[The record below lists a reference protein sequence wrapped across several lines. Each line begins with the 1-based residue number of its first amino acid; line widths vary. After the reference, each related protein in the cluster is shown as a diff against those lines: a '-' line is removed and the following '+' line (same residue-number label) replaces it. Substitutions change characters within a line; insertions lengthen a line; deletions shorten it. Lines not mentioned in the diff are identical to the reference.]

1 MTCPELLVGL
11 PYRTIPGLTSIRK
24 QVSGV
29 SRGGAPRHVE
39 YPAIISQR
47 FLDTKR
53 MQVKT
58 SSQHTTEHVIVC
70 G

>member
-39 YPAIISQR
+39 YPAIIS
-47 FLDTKR
+47 
-53 MQVKT
+53 
-58 SSQHTTEHVIVC
+58 
-70 G
+70 